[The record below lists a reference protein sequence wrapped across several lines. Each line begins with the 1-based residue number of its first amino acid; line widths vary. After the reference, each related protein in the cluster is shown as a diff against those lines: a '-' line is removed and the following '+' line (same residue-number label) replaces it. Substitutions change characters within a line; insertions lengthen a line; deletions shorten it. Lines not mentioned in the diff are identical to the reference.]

1 MQDYICD
8 YKMNV
13 PESFGEERVVYS
25 GRIFEVVR
33 QPMKVGDR
41 VVEFEFVRR
50 PPGVRLLIVRG
61 DEILLVREFQSEL
74 DGFDYRLL
82 GGKVFDCLTDYKGA
96 LSGNKDLLDCALDV
110 AKKECL

>member
-25 GRIFEVVR
+25 GRLFEVVR

-50 PPGVRLLIVRG
+50 QSGVRLLIVRG
-61 DEILLVREFQSEL
+61 DEILLVREFRFEL
-74 DGFDYRLL
+74 NGFDYRLP
-82 GGKVFDCLTDYKGA
+82 GGKVFDCLKDYKVA
-96 LSGNKDLLDCALDV
+96 LSENKDVGLRA
-110 AKKECL
+110 